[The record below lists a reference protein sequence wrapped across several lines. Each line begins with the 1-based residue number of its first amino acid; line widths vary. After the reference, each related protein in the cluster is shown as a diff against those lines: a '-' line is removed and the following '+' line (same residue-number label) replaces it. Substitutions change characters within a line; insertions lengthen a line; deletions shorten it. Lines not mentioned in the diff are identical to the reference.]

1 MEFTKFILL
10 LELFLKCK
18 ASKKGSLYAE
28 QMSYITVKDFYSVNI
43 EIRLIKTNW
52 IVAFYEK
59 SIDLCNIWFVFE
71 CKIDLEKRNAEM
83 IKN

>member
-43 EIRLIKTNW
+43 EIRLIKTN
-52 IVAFYEK
+52 
-59 SIDLCNIWFVFE
+59 
-71 CKIDLEKRNAEM
+71 
-83 IKN
+83 